1 MMRRPPIS
9 TRTYTLFPYT
19 TTIRLGAGEY
29 LRDGQAF
36 RKFEELL
43 GRGIAHDGA
52 GDMGHLRHSHSAGHD
67 RISRQFRIP
76 ASLMAGKVAN
86 TPVNKNRSSPR
97 AQQQTQWER
106 LRQRSLTNSCYPPKT
121 EDIGTAT
128 SMDTDS
134 RKVQL

>member
-43 GRGIAHDGA
+43 GRGIEHDGGGA
-52 GDMGHLRHSHSAGHD
+52 MGHLRHAHSAGHD

-76 ASLMAGKVAN
+76 ASLMAGKVGN
-86 TPVNKNRSSPR
+86 IPVNRNRRSPG
-97 AQQQTQWER
+97 AMQQNQWER
-106 LRQRSLTNSCYPPKT
+106 FRQRSLT
-121 EDIGTAT
+121 DG
-128 SMDTDS
+128 
-134 RKVQL
+134 